1 MAWVAVGAA
10 AVGAVGSAYS
20 ANKAAGASKS
30 ASKANMAEQQRQFD
44 MIQANGRPY
53 MDAGSGSLANIAKAD
68 SGDYS
73 GFMNN
78 PAYLFSR
85 QQALSASDA
94 GAASH
99 GALFSGGHAAE
110 LERLASGY
118 AAQNYNDWRNG
129 QMGLASL
136 GQASAAGVGAA
147 GQNMANQNSAS
158 RNNAAD
164 ARGTAYG
171 AMGQG
176 IAGIAGAFGSAYG
189 THPSGTGGGYSTP
202 NSSGNFGIPAPS
214 SGSGYW
220 GNGFTWGH

>member
-189 THPSGTGGGYSTP
+189 TRQGAAPAYNPSTDPLAGYYAPAKNGFNGGG
-202 NSSGNFGIPAPS
+202 
-214 SGSGYW
+214 W
-220 GNGFTWGH
+220 